1 MMAPNNC
8 NDARC
13 AMCLRS
19 DTENTTLFCDFDE
32 ISEDVISG
40 IMLVSRFCRKR
51 LTASF
56 RSSI

>member
-8 NDARC
+8 NDDRC
-13 AMCLRS
+13 AMCRRS
-19 DTENTTLFCDFDE
+19 GTEKITLFCDFDE
-32 ISEDVISG
+32 ISEDVISDT
-40 IMLVSRFCRKR
+40 MLVSRFCRKR